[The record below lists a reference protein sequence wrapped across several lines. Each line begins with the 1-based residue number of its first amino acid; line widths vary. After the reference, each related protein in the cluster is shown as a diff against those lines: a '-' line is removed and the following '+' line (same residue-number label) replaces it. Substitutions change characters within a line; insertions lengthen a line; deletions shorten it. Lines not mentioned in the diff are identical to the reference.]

1 MKIGIG
7 SDHGGFELKI
17 CLKAMLEENGY
28 QVTDFGPENADSVD
42 YPFYAEK
49 VAKAVVKGEVER
61 GILICGTGI
70 GMSIA
75 ANKIS
80 GIRASLIHDS
90 FSAHATREHNDANV
104 LCLGG
109 RVIGVELA
117 KELTNI
123 WLEAKYQGGR
133 HARRVAQVMELE
145 R

>member
-42 YPFYAEK
+42 YPIYAEK

-61 GILICGTGI
+61 GILICCTGI